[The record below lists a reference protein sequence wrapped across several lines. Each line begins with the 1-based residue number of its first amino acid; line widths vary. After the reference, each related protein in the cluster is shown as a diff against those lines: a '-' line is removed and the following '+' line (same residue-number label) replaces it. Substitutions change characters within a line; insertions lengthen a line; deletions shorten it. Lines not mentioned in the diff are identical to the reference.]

1 MADTSA
7 RIARHRLDSIL
18 VEDRI
23 LLPAQDLKDDAREL
37 LHRLRDDHPKAL
49 STGRARRIGDGQPT
63 TTTKDPAR

>member
-7 RIARHRLDSIL
+7 RIARRRLDAIL

-23 LLPAQDLKDDAREL
+23 LLPAQDLKDDARAL
-37 LHRLRDDHPKAL
+37 LHRLRDDHPRAL
-49 STGRARRIGDGQPT
+49 SEGRARRIGDIDP